1 MEMSMHARA
10 GPAEQPA
17 QLGQCKKTGFLFL
30 GGALSKMLQRRTQLS
45 FPFWALASS
54 ADTYMADELNQLL
67 SELNKDD
74 D

>member
-1 MEMSMHARA
+1 MEMSMHAMQ
-10 GPAEQPA
+10 GPVRPEQPA
-17 QLGQCKKTGFLFL
+17 QLGQEDRIS
-30 GGALSKMLQRRTQLS
+30 LSGRCTFQMLQRRTQLS

-54 ADTYMADELNQLL
+54 ADTYMADELNKLL